1 MTLFAAPPVTDLTGL
16 TVVSFESRLAGA
28 LADLISRQGG
38 TPLSAPAV
46 QEIPLAENQEALGFA
61 KELLA
66 GRIDLVILLTGV
78 GIRALLTA
86 IEGAYPRAEF
96 LAALSRVPTIVRG
109 LKSQMVLRSSDLPVT
124 LAVPDPN
131 TWREILSAIDDAA
144 ILLQDRRVAVQ
155 EYGRSNPELVAGLA
169 ARGASVMRVSVYR
182 WALPEDCRPLRS
194 AIDAIIERKVDLVLF
209 TTAVQVDHLL
219 QVAAESGLEESLRAG
234 LRDTIVASIGPT
246 CSGALREHGLVVD
259 LEPEQPKMGHLVQTA
274 ARHAHVLCRIKR
286 ARAMQGV
293 ARLPE
298 LYEVRQASE
307 AQEDQGAAQLQESPF
322 LKACRLEPTPY
333 TPIWIM
339 RQAGRY
345 MLEYREIRGKL
356 SFLELC
362 HRPDLSAEVTVTA
375 ALRLGV
381 DAAIIFGDILLV
393 VQPMGVGLEFTKGD
407 GPVIHNPV
415 RSGADLKRLQPVD
428 VQGSLSF
435 VFDAVRLARATLPP
449 HIPLIGF
456 AGAPFTLAS
465 YLIEGRGSRQYQ
477 HTKALMYRDPWA
489 WHTLMERLA
498 DIVSGYLNGQIAAG
512 AQVVQLFDS
521 WVGCLSPDDYREF
534 VLPHTKRAIAALT
547 PGVPVIH
554 FGTDTA
560 TLLSLMREAGG
571 NIIGLDWR
579 VDLGETWARLGQNV
593 GVQGNLDPMVL
604 LADLSEI
611 RRQAGRIL
619 ERAAKRPG
627 HIFNLGHGVL
637 PQTPV
642 DHLRALIDYVHES
655 TAR

>member
-1 MTLFAAPPVTDLTGL
+1 MNQIAAPPMTGLTDL
-16 TVVSFESRLAGA
+16 TVVSLESRLATA
-28 LADLISRQGG
+28 MADLISRQGG
-38 TPLSAPAV
+38 TPISAPAV
-46 QEIPLAENQEALGFA
+46 REVPLADNREVLEFA
-61 KELLA
+61 RELLA
-66 GRIDLVILLTGV
+66 GRIDLVVLLTGV
-78 GIRALLTA
+78 GIRALLA
-86 IEGAYPRAEF
+86 AVEGTYPRADL
-96 LAALSRVPTIVRG
+96 LAALSRIPTIVRG
-109 LKSQMVLRSSDLPVT
+109 SKPQAVLRELGVPIT
-124 LAVPDPN
+124 LAVPEPN

-144 ILLQDRRVAVQ
+144 IPLQGRRVAVQ
-155 EYGRSNPELVAGLA
+155 EYGRSNLELVAGLA

-182 WALPEDCRPLRS
+182 WALPEDCGPLRR
-194 AIDAIIERKVDLVLF
+194 AIKAIIERQVDLVLF
-209 TTAVQVDHLL
+209 TTAIQVDHLL
-219 QVAAESGLEESLRAG
+219 QVAADSGLEESLRAG
-234 LRDTIVASIGPT
+234 LRDTVVASIGPT
-246 CSGALREHGLVVD
+246 CSGALREHGLTVD
-259 LEPEQPKMGHLVQTA
+259 LEPEHPKMGSLILTV
-274 ARHAHVLCRIKR
+274 ARHAHVLQRIKR
-286 ARAMQGV
+286 ARAMRG
-293 ARLPE
+293 ARH
-298 LYEVRQASE
+298 EVR
-307 AQEDQGAAQLQESPF
+307 EDRGAELLRESPF

-362 HRPDLSAEVTVTA
+362 HRPDLAAEVTVTA

-407 GPVIHNPV
+407 GPVIHSPV
-415 RSGADLKRLQPVD
+415 RSAADLKRLQPVD
-428 VQGSLSF
+428 VQESLSF
-435 VFDAVRLARATLPP
+435 AFEAVRLARAALPS

-477 HTKALMYRDPWA
+477 HTKTLMYRDPGA
-489 WHTLMERLA
+489 WHALMERLS
-498 DIVSGYLNGQIAAG
+498 DVVSGYLNGQIAAG

-560 TLLSLMREAGG
+560 TLLTLMREAGG
-571 NIIGLDWR
+571 NVIGLDWR
-579 VDLGETWARLGQNV
+579 VDLGEAWSRLGPKV

-604 LADLSEI
+604 LTEPDEI

-642 DHLRALIDYVHES
+642 DHLRALIDYVHEA